1 MTTPTPSSVLG
12 ISPTATSE
20 EARAAFKRL
29 ALRHHPD
36 RPSGST
42 AMFQLLVWALGEFE
56 RVQVCPECEGK
67 GYIYKRWGLASKREN
82 CPKCWKKE

>member
-1 MTTPTPSSVLG
+1 
-12 ISPTATSE
+12 
-20 EARAAFKRL
+20 
-29 ALRHHPD
+29 
-36 RPSGST
+36 
-42 AMFQLLVWALGEFE
+42 MFQLLVWALGEFE